1 MIWVSFSFSEEFYVR
16 GIISLE
22 NFRPCR
28 FLSTS
33 EMTATQFGILAWFSV
48 SSPDIQDTY
57 LFLAGAVYLVI
68 NVRHIKRGKC

>member
-1 MIWVSFSFSEEFYVR
+1 
-16 GIISLE
+16 
-22 NFRPCR
+22 
-28 FLSTS
+28 
-33 EMTATQFGILAWFSV
+33 MTAARFGILAWFSV